1 MDILII
7 IRSARRFLTIM
18 VFPSILVVY
27 ILCSDLFYDSF
38 SFIDEVDTNIIY
50 AKIKKKNKL
59 LS

>member
-7 IRSARRFLTIM
+7 IRSARRFSTIM
-18 VFPSILVVY
+18 VFPSIFGS
-27 ILCSDLFYDSF
+27 IACSDLFYDSF